1 MVDDALKAEDLG
13 GPDGRPSERGLH
25 YEVQRSRLS
34 GEVRISGAK
43 NSVLRLMA
51 ASLLTAERVRLSNY
65 PATLRDAQVHLGM
78 LEALGKR
85 CTVEEGGRLLIE
97 EASAPPSEL
106 VWPGRS
112 IRNTLLILGALT
124 GRTGAGAV
132 PVPGGC
138 NLGDRKYDLHVMLL
152 ERMGATVTAE
162 GELLRA
168 EAPGGLRGAEIHLPI
183 RSTGATE
190 NALLCGALAK
200 GRTVLWGP
208 HIRPEILDLVAMLR
222 AMGARI
228 TVYGQER
235 IEIDGVDA
243 LGGTDHRVIPDNME
257 ALTWLVGAAITG
269 GEVEIHDFPLRD
281 LEVPL
286 VFLRESGVRL
296 YVGETSLIVRSSAC
310 RPVEIATGPYPGIN
324 SDMQPLFA
332 VFGAMSPGESR
343 IVDLRFPGRYAYAAE
358 LVRMGVDAQVVGDL
372 LQVRGGK
379 TLQGAAVTA
388 LDLRAGIAL
397 TLAGLVADGVTTVSD
412 AWQVERGYDRFV
424 EKATGLGA
432 RLATLRG

>member
-1 MVDDALKAEDLG
+1 MSDHETLLPEDAED
-13 GPDGRPSERGLH
+13 RRSERGLT
-25 YEVQRSRLS
+25 YQVQHSRLEGS
-34 GEVRISGAK
+34 VRISGAK

-51 ASLLTAERVRLSNY
+51 ATLLTADRVRLANY

-85 CTVEEGGRLLIE
+85 CCVVDGRLVVEEAQAPGSRLE
-97 EASAPPSEL
+97 
-106 VWPGRS
+106 WHGRS

-124 GRTGAGAV
+124 GRTGAGDV

-138 NLGDRKYDLHVMLL
+138 NLGDRRYDLHVMLL
-152 ERMGATVTAE
+152 EAMGARVTAE
-162 GELLRA
+162 GDRLRA

-190 NALLCGALAK
+190 NALLCGALAR

-222 AMGARI
+222 EMGARI
-228 TVYGQER
+228 AVYGQER

-243 LGGTDHRVIPDNME
+243 LGGADHRVIPDNME
-257 ALTWLVGAAITG
+257 ALSWVVGAAVTG
-269 GEVEIHDFPLRD
+269 GEIEIEDFPLRH
-281 LEVPL
+281 LETPL

-296 YVGETSLIVRSSAC
+296 YVGEDSLIVRSSAC

-358 LVRMGVDAQVVGDL
+358 LARMGVDARVVGDL
-372 LQVRGGK
+372 LHVRGSGP
-379 TLQGAAVTA
+379 LRGADVTA

-397 TLAGLVADGVTTVSD
+397 TLAGFAAQGVTRIAD
-412 AWQVERGYDRFV
+412 AWQIERGYDRFV
-424 EKATGLGA
+424 AKATALGA
-432 RLATLRG
+432 RIATLRG